1 MLFIN
6 WYQINWMAYMP
17 IFIGLF
23 LIVIL
28 FLRILRK
35 LTRWAP
41 IGVSHVAVGII
52 EFQNEQFILYHHQ
65 NPKSDNDSDL
75 PPQLN
80 PNYIPNPNSIF
91 LISPLTVQRR
101 DQYPLAVSIAITG
114 RDVILPAKD
123 QFFSWNDVTHQ
134 KFPSFLDH
142 FNISSIIAFDYAIPF
157 MFQLFSQ
164 LDDRNI
170 TWCFIRPTFQWTN
183 VRLWYQL
190 WPFSAVGLTILA
202 LRTICESKKTETDET
217 GRDFSINSLK
227 SVQYLFH
234 RTRCIMAY

>member
-1 MLFIN
+1 MLFID

-91 LISPLTVQRR
+91 LIPPLTVQHCGSISIGS
-101 DQYPLAVSIAITG
+101 QYCNHG
-114 RDVILPAKD
+114 
-123 QFFSWNDVTHQ
+123 
-134 KFPSFLDH
+134 
-142 FNISSIIAFDYAIPF
+142 
-157 MFQLFSQ
+157 
-164 LDDRNI
+164 
-170 TWCFIRPTFQWTN
+170 
-183 VRLWYQL
+183 
-190 WPFSAVGLTILA
+190 
-202 LRTICESKKTETDET
+202 
-217 GRDFSINSLK
+217 
-227 SVQYLFH
+227 
-234 RTRCIMAY
+234 